1 MGSCSKT
8 FSLAVDDDYD
18 EQLVDY
24 DDLDVPMEKN
34 DISVTKRDE
43 TPAPCVV
50 QQPGTIME
58 AQNKKTKKINKK
70 QKKHRGGKKKKHR
83 KGGKQRKH
91 RKGKKKKKKKQKI
104 KIKNVSKQKIQQNE
118 QNSKTQNEALQRKVS
133 SKPQPS
139 IPRSEM
145 SLQDLIDEL
154 DSQPEKKQVEEK
166 LFTKSMLC
174 IIVKILSFGLLS
186 GLLVENF

>member
-18 EQLVDY
+18 EPLVDY

-70 QKKHRGGKKKKHR
+70 QKKHRKGGKKKKHR
-83 KGGKQRKH
+83 KGR
-91 RKGKKKKKKKQKI
+91 KKKKKKQKI

-166 LFTKSMLC
+166 LFTKGMLC